1 MLVKRWL
8 QKKKKKKG
16 STVQFWECIL
26 PLEGPPL
33 DGMVKRRI
41 ASQPSSF
48 SPLPP
53 LLFSCLTCLYVY
65 ILIESKWLIVMR
77 KKCKIYINIKNNNN
91 KKKSEQNI
99 YHKLCLYIYIYIISC
114 YIKMAP
120 I

>member
-1 MLVKRWL
+1 MTHVSKEVVA
-8 QKKKKKKG
+8 KKEKKEKG
-16 STVQFWECIL
+16 STVQFWECIF

-48 SPLPP
+48 SPLPR

-99 YHKLCLYIYIYIISC
+99 YHKLCLFIYIYI
-114 YIKMAP
+114 
-120 I
+120 